1 MDPASE
7 APASV
12 AFGRFR
18 VLPQRR
24 ELLADG
30 RPIKLGG
37 RAFDVLMALIE
48 ARGAVI
54 GKDAL
59 MARVWSDRIVE
70 ENNLQAQISALR
82 AAFGAERKLI
92 RTVPGRGYQ
101 FTGEIHI
108 LQANPDE
115 RAGAGEAAA
124 EPQSALPPT
133 NLPEPISELIGRDD
147 ELREILSLAA
157 AHRLVTLTGPGG
169 IGKTRLGSEVARR
182 LLPNIV
188 DGVWAIELSPL
199 SDPEL
204 VPVAVATALGL
215 ELTSGTASP
224 LSVAS
229 ALRSKQL
236 MLVLDNCEHVV
247 DAVAEMAEALLR
259 ASPAARV
266 IVTSREPL
274 RADGEWIYPVPPLA
288 VPAEGSP
295 DNEDPLRYG
304 AVRLFVERAR
314 AAAPHFSPDAR
325 VAAAIVG
332 ICRRLDGIP
341 LAIELAAARAATL
354 GTEELAARLDD
365 RFWLLTGGHRTA
377 MPRHQTLRATLDW
390 SYELLTEPE
399 RAVLR
404 RLAIF
409 PGGFTLQA
417 ASAVA
422 ADDEIEASGV
432 VDCVANLVAK
442 SLVTADAGG
451 AMVRHR
457 LLETT
462 RAYSLEKLV
471 QAGEFDGAARRHA
484 RRYLDLFEGA
494 EAEAE
499 TRPTD
504 EWLADYGPTIDNL
517 RAALDWAFSPVGD
530 ASIGVAL
537 TSAAVPLWTHLSLL
551 EECRYRVGRALASLG
566 QREDRDKRRE
576 MQLAAALGAALMY
589 TRGATPET
597 RAAFVRAL
605 EIADSLD
612 DTDYRLRALWGLWVD
627 RMNDGAVG
635 DAMRLAERL
644 SLLASSSA
652 DPIALQISERTMG
665 FALHFLGDQAN
676 ARRHIERM
684 FRDYVPE
691 VHDRP
696 IIRFQFDPW
705 LTARMRLAVIL
716 WLQGHPDQATRTVE
730 SCINEAQSINHAV
743 TLCNAF
749 AQGACPIALLTGDLE
764 AAERSVTMLLD
775 RAERS
780 GLCFWQVDARCFE
793 GVLLLRRGDV
803 ARGLDI
809 LRNVLDEFYSA
820 MSHTRYDAFLGEFA
834 EALGRLGDVPGG
846 LAALDCALDR
856 SERTE
861 GRWYVAELQRI
872 RGELLL
878 LEGAPG
884 AAAAAEGHFWQ
895 SLDWARRQG
904 ALSWELRAAT
914 SLARLLRDRGRS
926 ADATALL
933 QPVYDRF
940 TEGFDTAD
948 LKAAKALLDVLAE
961 PADLRTCVS

>member
-1 MDPASE
+1 MDAASE

-18 VLPQRR
+18 VLPHRR

-59 MARVWSDRIVE
+59 MARVWFDRIVE

-92 RTVPGRGYQ
+92 RTVPRRGYQ
-101 FTGEIHI
+101 FTGEIRI

-169 IGKTRLGSEVARR
+169 IGKTRLGLEVAHR
-182 LLPNIV
+182 LPPNFV
-188 DGVWAIELSPL
+188 DGVWAIELAPL

-224 LSVAS
+224 LSVAR

-247 DAVAEMAEALLR
+247 EAAAQMAEALLR
-259 ASPAARV
+259 ADPAARV

-274 RADGEWIYPVPPLA
+274 RAEGEWVYPVPPLA
-288 VPAEGSP
+288 APAEGSP
-295 DNEDPLRYG
+295 DSEEPFRYG
-304 AVRLFVERAR
+304 AIRLFVERAR
-314 AAAPHFSPDAR
+314 AAAPHFSPEAR

-341 LAIELAAARAATL
+341 LAIELAAARMATL
-354 GTEELAARLDD
+354 GIEELAARLDD

-399 RAVLR
+399 RVVLR

-409 PGGFTLQA
+409 PSGFTLPA

-422 ADDEIEASGV
+422 TDDEIAASEV
-432 VDCVANLVAK
+432 VDCVANLVPK

-451 AMVRHR
+451 AMVRYR

-471 QAGEFDGAARRHA
+471 QAGEFEAVARRHA
-484 RRYLDLFEGA
+484 RRYPDLFEGA

-504 EWLADYGPTIDNL
+504 EWLADYGSTIDNL

-537 TSAAVPLWTHLSLL
+537 TAAAVPLWTHLSLV
-551 EECRYRVGRALASLG
+551 EECRYRVEQALAWDSG
-566 QREDRDKRRE
+566 KI
-576 MQLAAALGAALMY
+576 
-589 TRGATPET
+589 ATN
-597 RAAFVRAL
+597 AVRC
-605 EIADSLD
+605 
-612 DTDYRLRALWGLWVD
+612 
-627 RMNDGAVG
+627 
-635 DAMRLAERL
+635 
-644 SLLASSSA
+644 SS
-652 DPIALQISERTMG
+652 Q
-665 FALHFLGDQAN
+665 Q
-676 ARRHIERM
+676 
-684 FRDYVPE
+684 
-691 VHDRP
+691 
-696 IIRFQFDPW
+696 
-705 LTARMRLAVIL
+705 
-716 WLQGHPDQATRTVE
+716 
-730 SCINEAQSINHAV
+730 
-743 TLCNAF
+743 
-749 AQGACPIALLTGDLE
+749 
-764 AAERSVTMLLD
+764 
-775 RAERS
+775 RS
-780 GLCFWQVDARCFE
+780 G
-793 GVLLLRRGDV
+793 
-803 ARGLDI
+803 
-809 LRNVLDEFYSA
+809 
-820 MSHTRYDAFLGEFA
+820 
-834 EALGRLGDVPGG
+834 
-846 LAALDCALDR
+846 
-856 SERTE
+856 
-861 GRWYVAELQRI
+861 
-872 RGELLL
+872 
-878 LEGAPG
+878 
-884 AAAAAEGHFWQ
+884 
-895 SLDWARRQG
+895 
-904 ALSWELRAAT
+904 
-914 SLARLLRDRGRS
+914 
-926 ADATALL
+926 
-933 QPVYDRF
+933 QP
-940 TEGFDTAD
+940 
-948 LKAAKALLDVLAE
+948 
-961 PADLRTCVS
+961 